1 MGMRE
6 IPSPDFSAASAI
18 PDEVWNSPLVPAVT
32 IDRIRYSHR
41 SIQPTT
47 AMNNKNFVSWLAQML
62 LGFAAFVGG
71 LECARIFWSGS
82 LEWAIGAVV
91 AALGL
96 TLMVVAELRER
107 PQRVLRRARRSIS
120 FPTQW
125 AVRFDKSVPHGG
137 VIPVAVIRSDGVRF
151 VIDIQGFPEADWNDP
166 LIGEPLLVGP
176 RGKKFKSDPV
186 GPLMQAAEAWGAT
199 AILWLPEAKTPRN
212 LRQSGCNLIVVMGGA
227 RELKHVLRGAEI
239 APRHD
244 ATLEMT
250 LPPKR
255 GSGAKSRKPAAV
267 AAPEM
272 A

>member
-1 MGMRE
+1 M
-6 IPSPDFSAASAI
+6 
-18 PDEVWNSPLVPAVT
+18 
-32 IDRIRYSHR
+32 H
-41 SIQPTT
+41 
-47 AMNNKNFVSWLAQML
+47 NKSFASWLAQML
-62 LGFAAFVGG
+62 LGFGCFVGG
-71 LECARIFWSGS
+71 LECARIFWD
-82 LEWAIGAVV
+82 GAMWE
-91 AALGL
+91 
-96 TLMVVAELRER
+96 MVVAGGVVSVLGLALIVLTELRER
-107 PQRVLRRARRSIS
+107 PQRVLRRARRSLS

-166 LIGEPLLVGP
+166 LVDEPLLVGP

-186 GPLMQAAEAWGAT
+186 APLMQAAGAWGAT

-212 LRQSGCNLIVVMGGA
+212 LRQPGCNLIVVMGGA

-239 APRHD
+239 APRRD

-250 LPPKR
+250 LPPQR
-255 GSGAKSRKPAAV
+255 GSGGSKPRKPAQV
-267 AAPEM
+267 GTPEM